1 MKKIKRNLLRK
12 FLGMFTMSK
21 NTVIIGRIWHL
32 SLRKYK
38 YKIILVLFLLLLFAA
53 VDGYTIKLIQPMLD
67 KGFIDKNIN
76 TLKVVSIE
84 ILILFIVKAI
94 SLYYNTTVLYNVSLR
109 ISKEMRNLLFRKI
122 LRLDMGYFE
131 KNNSGT
137 IVARV
142 AGDTTAA
149 GELLRQIFTVFLTQ
163 LATVISMLAVMIY
176 TVPRLSIL
184 AFLALP
190 CTYYLIKILNKR
202 IRRIYHKA
210 SQQMEGLQS
219 YLIQIVQNIP
229 ILKIYTREKYEE
241 AKSNKLFHNYYKLQK
256 KTFATQAVAK
266 PIIEVLTGVIMAFT
280 MFAGGYFIA
289 HNLIT
294 LGEFVVFFA
303 ALFSMYRPLKQL
315 SGVIPQIQTSIIS
328 AERFFLTYDAIADVE
343 DLPNAKDLTFSKGL
357 IEFKNVGFSY
367 KGIDK
372 QALNNISFKIFPG
385 QVIALVGHSGAGK
398 TTIVKLLSRFY
409 DATSGEILVDNQ
421 NIIDVKQRSLRKFM
435 SMVTQDVLLFDDTI
449 KNNIA
454 YGSVGDPSDVSI
466 EEIINAAKKAD
477 ANDFIMDMPKQYN
490 TTIGE
495 RGIKLSGGQKQRI
508 SIARAVLK
516 NSPIL
521 LLDEATSSL
530 DTQSEKLVQ
539 QALYSLMKNRT
550 TIVIAHR
557 LSTIINADKILV
569 IDKGKLIEEGTHEE
583 LLKKNGKYKAL
594 YNIQFMS

>member
-1 MKKIKRNLLRK
+1 MKNEKQTIIRKLLLK
-12 FLGMFTMSK
+12 YANSENAKTLT
-21 NTVIIGRIWHL
+21 RIWDI
-32 SLRKYK
+32 SLKRYK
-38 YKIILVLFLLLLFAA
+38 YKIILVLLLLLTFAT

-67 KGFIDKNIN
+67 KGFIEKNIS
-76 TLKVVSIE
+76 TLKLVSIE
-84 ILILFIVKAI
+84 ILFLFMIKAL
-94 SLYYNTTVLYNVSLR
+94 SLYYNTTVLYNISLK
-109 ISKEMRNLLFRKI
+109 IAKEMRIILFKKLI
-122 LRLDMGYFE
+122 RLDMGYFE
-131 KNNSGT
+131 KNNSGS

-142 AGDTTAA
+142 ATDTTAA

-163 LATVISMLAVMIY
+163 LATVIAMLVVMIY

-210 SQQMEGLQS
+210 SKEMEGLQS

-229 ILKIYTREKYEE
+229 ILKIYTREHYEE
-241 AKSNKLFHNYYKLQK
+241 KKSNKLFHSYYKLQK
-256 KTFATQAVAK
+256 KTFATQAAAK
-266 PIIEVLTGVIMAFT
+266 PIIEVLTGFIMAFT

-328 AERFFLTYDAIADVE
+328 AERFFLTYDAISDVH
-343 DLPNAKDLTFSKGL
+343 DKTNAKELNFSKGL
-357 IEFKNVGFSY
+357 IEFKNVSFSY
-367 KGIDK
+367 KGIEK
-372 QALNNISFKIFPG
+372 PALKNVSFSILPG
-385 QVIALVGHSGAGK
+385 QIIALVGHSGAGK

-409 DATSGEILVDNQ
+409 DITSGEITIDNQ
-421 NIIDVKQRSLRKFM
+421 NIKDVKQRSLRSFM

-454 YGSVGDPSDVSI
+454 YGSSQDPENVPI
-466 EEIINAAKKAD
+466 EDIMEASKKAD
-477 ANDFIMDMPKQYN
+477 AHDFIMDMPDKYN

-530 DTQSEKLVQ
+530 DTKSEQLVQ
-539 QALYSLMKNRT
+539 KALYSLMQNRT

-569 IDKGKLIEEGTHEE
+569 IDKGELIEEGTHAE
-583 LLKKNGKYKAL
+583 LLKKDGKYKAL